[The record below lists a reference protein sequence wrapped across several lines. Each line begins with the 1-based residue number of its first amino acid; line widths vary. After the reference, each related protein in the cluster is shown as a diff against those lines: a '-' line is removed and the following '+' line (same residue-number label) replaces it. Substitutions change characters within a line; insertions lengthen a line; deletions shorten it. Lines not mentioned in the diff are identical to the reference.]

1 MKIQADAVE
10 NILRGSIM
18 KDELSMTVSPVCA
31 KDGKKY
37 AYVSFT
43 DGERIAEG
51 IIPDC
56 KIMSN
61 KGFSREEL
69 EQLEAYMK
77 SELPKLKRM
86 AAEIRV
92 LDAFMK

>member
-1 MKIQADAVE
+1 
-10 NILRGSIM
+10 M
-18 KDELSMTVSPVCA
+18 KDELNVSVSSICA

-43 DGERIAEG
+43 DGERVAEG
-51 IIPDC
+51 MIPDC
-56 KIMSN
+56 KIVSN
-61 KGFSREEL
+61 KGFTQAEA
-69 EQLEAYMK
+69 EQLEEYMR
-77 SELPKLKRM
+77 SDLSRLKRM

>member
-1 MKIQADAVE
+1 MKEELNV
-10 NILRGSIM
+10 SI
-18 KDELSMTVSPVCA
+18 SSICA

-37 AYVSFT
+37 AYVLFT

-51 IIPDC
+51 MIPDC
-56 KIMSN
+56 KIVSN
-61 KGFSREEL
+61 KGFTQSEAQ
-69 EQLEAYMK
+69 QLEEYMR
-77 SELPKLKRM
+77 SDLSRLKRM